1 MSTFEDKRIYDALA
15 LPNEAIS
22 QGGVEILRAGLIDDE
37 LFVSARRVFKDPA
50 QWGEV
55 LGDIA
60 RRIALLYSAEDTDLT
75 EEEILAEIEQA
86 FAADLGAPVVRDR
99 AAKRGKARKRARPAR
114 KTKSKSH
121 PAASRP
127 TKRRTAKTSARK
139 PAKRKKS

>member
-22 QGGVEILRAGLIDDE
+22 DGGIEILRAGLINDE

-60 RRIALLYSAEDTDLT
+60 RRIAVLYSAEDTDLT
-75 EEEILAEIEQA
+75 EQEVLAEIEQA
-86 FAADLGAPVVRDR
+86 FAADLGAPVVRER
-99 AAKRGKARKRARPAR
+99 PASSARGKGRSARPRKAKNRSGGAKGRARKTPARRPAR
-114 KTKSKSH
+114 
-121 PAASRP
+121 
-127 TKRRTAKTSARK
+127 
-139 PAKRKKS
+139 RKKKS